1 MKILAI
7 DTSSSVCSV
16 AILEDN
22 KLIKELHNYSEKE
35 HSETLMPMIDEMF
48 KATKL
53 SLDDIGLIACSV
65 GPGSFTGIRIGI
77 ATVKA
82 FADAKSIP
90 VVGVN
95 SLEAL
100 AFCGIL
106 EKSTKQVEKLTS
118 QKQKEDGEYVSLID
132 ARNDNVYFAIYKM
145 KKGLF
150 SIYKNPEVM
159 QLSDVITHIDN
170 LKMPIYFCGDI
181 AKNQNNIENDVEK
194 NNSILN
200 KKIDIERIEQLY
212 LSRVSIEKAN
222 SEDVDKHEYLTKLP
236 VLAVGVALAGLNRY
250 KNGIYGDSSSLT
262 PMYLR
267 KPQAQ
272 RQKEGKSD
280 DIAILEMSY
289 TDLENIKLNYSKFP
303 NIWEYDVL
311 QDDYNDSKYIVIK
324 QNEEIYG
331 FAGFRTIFEE
341 MEVINIVTRE
351 DKRNQGFASNML
363 SYIIRYAHTNE
374 MEKINLEVNE
384 NNLTAIKLY
393 KTYGFQTVGK
403 RNGYYKD
410 GGNAILM
417 TYYI

>member
-1 MKILAI
+1 MKILSI
-7 DTSSSVCSV
+7 DTSSSICSV
-16 AILEDN
+16 AILEDT
-22 KLIKELHNYSEKE
+22 KIIKEMHNFSEKE
-35 HSETLMPMIDEMF
+35 HSETLMPMIDELF
-48 KATKL
+48 KTTNL
-53 SLDDIGLIACSV
+53 SLDNIGLIACSV

-82 FADAKSIP
+82 FADAKNIP

-95 SLEAL
+95 SLEAMAYL
-100 AFCGIL
+100 GVA
-106 EKSTKQVEKLTS
+106 
-118 QKQKEDGEYVSLID
+118 QKGDGEFVSILD

-145 KKGLF
+145 KKGQF
-150 SIYKNPEVM
+150 SIYKNPEAM
-159 QLSDVITHIDN
+159 QISEAITYIDN
-170 LKMPIYFCGDI
+170 LKLPIYFLGDI
-181 AKNQNNIENDVEK
+181 VNAD
-194 NNSILN
+194 LA
-200 KKIDIERIEQLY
+200 RIEQLY

-222 SEDVDKHEYLTKLP
+222 SEDVNKHEYLTN
-236 VLAVGVALAGLNRY
+236 VGSLAIGVALAGLNRY
-250 KNGIYGDSSSLT
+250 KNGIYGNSNSLT

-280 DIAILEMSY
+280 DISILEMSY
-289 TDLENIKLNYSKFP
+289 TDIENIKLNYSMFP

-341 MEVINIVTRE
+341 MEIMNIVTKA

-363 SYIIRYAHTNE
+363 SYILRYAHNHE

-384 NNLTAIKLY
+384 NNLPAIKLY
-393 KTYGFQTVGK
+393 KTYGFQVVGK
-403 RNGYYKD
+403 RNKYYKD

-417 TYYI
+417 TYFV

>member
-1 MKILAI
+1 MKILSI
-7 DTSSSVCSV
+7 DTSSSICSV
-16 AILEDN
+16 AILEDT
-22 KLIKELHNYSEKE
+22 KIIKEMHNFSEKE
-35 HSETLMPMIDEMF
+35 HSETLMPMIDELF
-48 KATKL
+48 KTTNL
-53 SLDDIGLIACSV
+53 SLDNIGLIACSV

-82 FADAKSIP
+82 FADAKNIP

-95 SLEAL
+95 SLEAMAYL
-100 AFCGIL
+100 G
-106 EKSTKQVEKLTS
+106 VS
-118 QKQKEDGEYVSLID
+118 QKGDGEYVSILD

-145 KKGLF
+145 KKGQF
-150 SIYKNPEVM
+150 SIYKNPEAM
-159 QLSDVITHIDN
+159 QISEAITYIDN
-170 LKMPIYFCGDI
+170 LKLPIYFLGDI
-181 AKNQNNIENDVEK
+181 VNAD
-194 NNSILN
+194 LA
-200 KKIDIERIEQLY
+200 RIEQLY

-222 SEDVDKHEYLTKLP
+222 SEDVNKHEYLTNVGP
-236 VLAVGVALAGLNRY
+236 LAIGVALAGLNRY
-250 KNGIYGDSSSLT
+250 KNGIYGNSNSLT

-280 DIAILEMSY
+280 DISILEMSY
-289 TDLENIKLNYSKFP
+289 TDLENIKLNYSMFP

-341 MEVINIVTRE
+341 MEIMNIVTKVDE
-351 DKRNQGFASNML
+351 RNQGFASNML
-363 SYIIRYAHTNE
+363 SYILRYAHNHE

-384 NNLTAIKLY
+384 NNLPAIKLY
-393 KTYGFQTVGK
+393 KTYGFQVVGK
-403 RNGYYKD
+403 RNKYYKD

-417 TYYI
+417 TYFV

>member
-1 MKILAI
+1 MKILSI
-7 DTSSSVCSV
+7 DTSSSICSV

-22 KLIKELHNYSEKE
+22 KIIKEMHNFSEKE
-35 HSETLMPMIDEMF
+35 HSETLMPMIDELF
-48 KATKL
+48 KTTKL
-53 SLDDIGLIACSV
+53 SLDNIGLIACSV

-82 FADAKSIP
+82 FADAKNIP

-95 SLEAL
+95 SLEAMAYL
-100 AFCGIL
+100 GVA
-106 EKSTKQVEKLTS
+106 
-118 QKQKEDGEYVSLID
+118 QKGDGEYVSILD

-145 KKGLF
+145 KKGQF
-150 SIYKNPEVM
+150 SIYKNPEAM
-159 QLSDVITHIDN
+159 QISEAITYIDN
-170 LKMPIYFCGDI
+170 LKLPIYFLGDI
-181 AKNQNNIENDVEK
+181 VNAD
-194 NNSILN
+194 LA
-200 KKIDIERIEQLY
+200 RIEQLY

-222 SEDVDKHEYLTKLP
+222 SEDVNKHEYLTNVGP
-236 VLAVGVALAGLNRY
+236 LAIGVAIAALNRY
-250 KNGIYGDSSSLT
+250 KNGIYGNSNSLT

-280 DIAILEMSY
+280 DISILEMSY
-289 TDLENIKLNYSKFP
+289 TDLENIKLNYSMFP

-341 MEVINIVTRE
+341 MEIMNIVTKV

-363 SYIIRYAHTNE
+363 SYILRYAHNHE
-374 MEKINLEVNE
+374 MEKIDLEVNE
-384 NNLTAIKLY
+384 NNLPAIKLY
-393 KTYGFQTVGK
+393 KTYGFQVVGK
-403 RNGYYKD
+403 RNKYYKD

-417 TYYI
+417 TYFV

>member
-1 MKILAI
+1 MKILSI
-7 DTSSSVCSV
+7 DTSSSICSV

-22 KLIKELHNYSEKE
+22 KIIKEMHNFSEKE
-35 HSETLMPMIDEMF
+35 HSETLMPMIDELF
-48 KATKL
+48 KTTKL
-53 SLDDIGLIACSV
+53 SLDNIGLIACSV

-82 FADAKSIP
+82 FADAKNIP

-95 SLEAL
+95 SLEAMAYL
-100 AFCGIL
+100 GVA
-106 EKSTKQVEKLTS
+106 
-118 QKQKEDGEYVSLID
+118 QKGDGEFVSILD

-145 KKGLF
+145 KKGQF
-150 SIYKNPEVM
+150 SIYKNPEAM
-159 QLSDVITHIDN
+159 QISEAITYIDN
-170 LKMPIYFCGDI
+170 LKLPIYFLGDI
-181 AKNQNNIENDVEK
+181 VNAD
-194 NNSILN
+194 LA
-200 KKIDIERIEQLY
+200 RIEQLY

-222 SEDVDKHEYLTKLP
+222 SEDVNKHEYLTNVGP
-236 VLAVGVALAGLNRY
+236 LAIGVALAGLNRY
-250 KNGIYGDSSSLT
+250 KNGIYGNSNSLT

-280 DIAILEMSY
+280 DISILEMSY
-289 TDLENIKLNYSKFP
+289 TDIENIKLNYSMFP

-341 MEVINIVTRE
+341 MEIMNIVTKV

-363 SYIIRYAHTNE
+363 SYILRYAHNHE

-384 NNLTAIKLY
+384 NNLPAIKLY
-393 KTYGFQTVGK
+393 KTYGFQVVGK
-403 RNGYYKD
+403 RNKYYKD

-417 TYYI
+417 TYFV

>member
-1 MKILAI
+1 MKILSI
-7 DTSSSVCSV
+7 DTSSSICSV
-16 AILEDN
+16 AILEDT
-22 KLIKELHNYSEKE
+22 KIIKEMHNFSEKE
-35 HSETLMPMIDEMF
+35 HSETLMPMIDELF
-48 KATKL
+48 KTTNL
-53 SLDDIGLIACSV
+53 SLDNIGLIACSV

-82 FADAKSIP
+82 FADAKNIP

-95 SLEAL
+95 SLEAMAYL
-100 AFCGIL
+100 G
-106 EKSTKQVEKLTS
+106 VS
-118 QKQKEDGEYVSLID
+118 QKGDGEYVSILD

-145 KKGLF
+145 KKGQF
-150 SIYKNPEVM
+150 SIYKNPEAM
-159 QLSDVITHIDN
+159 QISEAITYIDN
-170 LKMPIYFCGDI
+170 LKLPIYFLGDI
-181 AKNQNNIENDVEK
+181 ANAD
-194 NNSILN
+194 LA
-200 KKIDIERIEQLY
+200 RIEQLY

-222 SEDVDKHEYLTKLP
+222 SEDVNKHEYLTNVEP
-236 VLAVGVALAGLNRY
+236 LAIGVAIAALNRY
-250 KNGIYGDSSSLT
+250 KNGIYGNSNSLT

-280 DIAILEMSY
+280 DISILEMSY
-289 TDLENIKLNYSKFP
+289 TDLENIKLNYSMFP

-341 MEVINIVTRE
+341 MEIMNIVTKV

-363 SYIIRYAHTNE
+363 SYILRYAHNHE

-384 NNLTAIKLY
+384 NNLPAIKLY
-393 KTYGFQTVGK
+393 KTYGFQVVGK
-403 RNGYYKD
+403 RNKYYKD

-417 TYYI
+417 TYFV

>member
-1 MKILAI
+1 MKILSI
-7 DTSSSVCSV
+7 DTSSSICSV
-16 AILEDN
+16 AILEDT
-22 KLIKELHNYSEKE
+22 KIIKEMHNFSEKE
-35 HSETLMPMIDEMF
+35 HSETLMPMIDELF
-48 KATKL
+48 KTTNL
-53 SLDDIGLIACSV
+53 SLDNIGLIACSV

-82 FADAKSIP
+82 FADAKNIP

-95 SLEAL
+95 SLEAMAYL
-100 AFCGIL
+100 G
-106 EKSTKQVEKLTS
+106 VS
-118 QKQKEDGEYVSLID
+118 QKGDGEYVSILD

-145 KKGLF
+145 KKGQF
-150 SIYKNPEVM
+150 SIYKNPEAM
-159 QLSDVITHIDN
+159 QISEAITYIDN
-170 LKMPIYFCGDI
+170 LKLPIYFLGDI
-181 AKNQNNIENDVEK
+181 VNAD
-194 NNSILN
+194 LA
-200 KKIDIERIEQLY
+200 RIEQLY

-222 SEDVDKHEYLTKLP
+222 SEDVNKHEYLTNVGP
-236 VLAVGVALAGLNRY
+236 LAIGVALAGLNRY
-250 KNGIYGDSSSLT
+250 KNGIYGNSNSLT

-280 DIAILEMSY
+280 DISILEMSY
-289 TDLENIKLNYSKFP
+289 TDLENIKLNYSMFP

-341 MEVINIVTRE
+341 MEIMNIVTKV

-363 SYIIRYAHTNE
+363 SYILRYAHNHE

-384 NNLTAIKLY
+384 NNLPAIKLY
-393 KTYGFQTVGK
+393 KTYGFQVVGK
-403 RNGYYKD
+403 RNKYYKD

-417 TYYI
+417 TYFV

>member
-1 MKILAI
+1 MKILSI
-7 DTSSSVCSV
+7 DTSSSICSV
-16 AILEDN
+16 AILEDT
-22 KLIKELHNYSEKE
+22 KIIKEMHNFSEKE
-35 HSETLMPMIDEMF
+35 HSETLMPMIDELF
-48 KATKL
+48 KTTNL
-53 SLDDIGLIACSV
+53 SLDNIGLIACSV

-82 FADAKSIP
+82 FADAKNIP

-95 SLEAL
+95 SLEAMAYL
-100 AFCGIL
+100 G
-106 EKSTKQVEKLTS
+106 VS
-118 QKQKEDGEYVSLID
+118 QKGDGEYVSILD

-145 KKGLF
+145 KKGQF
-150 SIYKNPEVM
+150 SIYKNPEAM
-159 QLSDVITHIDN
+159 QISEAITYIDN
-170 LKMPIYFCGDI
+170 LKLPIYFLGDI
-181 AKNQNNIENDVEK
+181 VNAD
-194 NNSILN
+194 LA
-200 KKIDIERIEQLY
+200 RIEQLY

-222 SEDVDKHEYLTKLP
+222 SEDVNKHEYLTNVGP
-236 VLAVGVALAGLNRY
+236 LAIGVAIAALNRY
-250 KNGIYGDSSSLT
+250 KNGIYGNSNSLT

-289 TDLENIKLNYSKFP
+289 TDLENIKLNYSMFP

-341 MEVINIVTRE
+341 MEIMNIVTKV

-363 SYIIRYAHTNE
+363 SYILRYAHNHE

-384 NNLTAIKLY
+384 NNLPAIKLY
-393 KTYGFQTVGK
+393 KTYGFQVVGK
-403 RNGYYKD
+403 RNKYYKD

-417 TYYI
+417 TYFV

>member
-1 MKILAI
+1 MKILSI
-7 DTSSSVCSV
+7 DTSSSICSV
-16 AILEDN
+16 AILEDT
-22 KLIKELHNYSEKE
+22 KIIKEMHNFSEKE
-35 HSETLMPMIDEMF
+35 HSETLMPMIDELF
-48 KATKL
+48 KTTKL
-53 SLDDIGLIACSV
+53 SLDNIGLIACSV

-82 FADAKSIP
+82 FADAKNIP

-95 SLEAL
+95 SLEAMAYL
-100 AFCGIL
+100 GVA
-106 EKSTKQVEKLTS
+106 
-118 QKQKEDGEYVSLID
+118 QKGDGEYVSILD

-145 KKGLF
+145 KKGQF
-150 SIYKNPEVM
+150 SIYKNPEAM
-159 QLSDVITHIDN
+159 QISEAITYIDN
-170 LKMPIYFCGDI
+170 LELPIYFCGDI
-181 AKNQNNIENDVEK
+181 VNAD
-194 NNSILN
+194 LA
-200 KKIDIERIEQLY
+200 RIEQLY

-222 SEDVDKHEYLTKLP
+222 SEDVNKHEYLTNVGP
-236 VLAVGVALAGLNRY
+236 LAIGVALAGLNRY
-250 KNGIYGDSSSLT
+250 ANGIFGNSNSLT

-289 TDLENIKLNYSKFP
+289 TDLENIKLNYSMFP

-341 MEVINIVTRE
+341 MEIMNIVTKV

-363 SYIIRYAHTNE
+363 SYILRYAHNHE

-384 NNLTAIKLY
+384 NNLPAIKLY
-393 KTYGFQTVGK
+393 KTYGFQVVGK
-403 RNGYYKD
+403 RNKYYKD

-417 TYYI
+417 TYFV

>member
-1 MKILAI
+1 MKILSI
-7 DTSSSVCSV
+7 DTSSSICSV
-16 AILEDN
+16 AILEDT
-22 KLIKELHNYSEKE
+22 KIIKEMHNFSEKE
-35 HSETLMPMIDEMF
+35 HSETLMPMIDELF
-48 KATKL
+48 KTTNL
-53 SLDDIGLIACSV
+53 SLDNIGLIACSV

-82 FADAKSIP
+82 FADAKNIP

-95 SLEAL
+95 SLEAMAYL
-100 AFCGIL
+100 G
-106 EKSTKQVEKLTS
+106 VS
-118 QKQKEDGEYVSLID
+118 QKGDGEYVSILD

-145 KKGLF
+145 KKGQF
-150 SIYKNPEVM
+150 SIYKNPEAM
-159 QLSDVITHIDN
+159 QISEAITYIDN
-170 LKMPIYFCGDI
+170 LKLPIYFLGDI
-181 AKNQNNIENDVEK
+181 VNAD
-194 NNSILN
+194 LA
-200 KKIDIERIEQLY
+200 RIEQLY

-222 SEDVDKHEYLTKLP
+222 SEDVNKHEYLTNVGP
-236 VLAVGVALAGLNRY
+236 LAIGVAIAALNRY
-250 KNGIYGDSSSLT
+250 KNGIYGNSNSLT

-280 DIAILEMSY
+280 DISILEMSY
-289 TDLENIKLNYSKFP
+289 TDLENIKLNYSMFP

-341 MEVINIVTRE
+341 MEIMNIVTKV

-363 SYIIRYAHTNE
+363 SYILRYAHNHE

-384 NNLTAIKLY
+384 NNLPAIKLY
-393 KTYGFQTVGK
+393 KTYGFQVVGK
-403 RNGYYKD
+403 RNKYYKD

-417 TYYI
+417 TYFV

>member
-1 MKILAI
+1 MKILSI
-7 DTSSSVCSV
+7 DTSSSICSV
-16 AILEDN
+16 AILEDT
-22 KLIKELHNYSEKE
+22 KIIKEMHNFSEKE
-35 HSETLMPMIDEMF
+35 HSETLMPMIDELF
-48 KATKL
+48 KTTNL
-53 SLDDIGLIACSV
+53 SLDNIGLIACSV

-82 FADAKSIP
+82 FADAKNIP

-95 SLEAL
+95 SLEAMAYL
-100 AFCGIL
+100 GVA
-106 EKSTKQVEKLTS
+106 
-118 QKQKEDGEYVSLID
+118 QKGDGEFVSILD

-145 KKGLF
+145 KKGQF
-150 SIYKNPEVM
+150 SIYKNPEAM
-159 QLSDVITHIDN
+159 QISEAITYIDN
-170 LKMPIYFCGDI
+170 LKLPIYFLGDVVN
-181 AKNQNNIENDVEK
+181 AD
-194 NNSILN
+194 LA
-200 KKIDIERIEQLY
+200 RIEQLY

-222 SEDVDKHEYLTKLP
+222 SEDVNKHEYLTNVGP
-236 VLAVGVALAGLNRY
+236 LAIGVALAGLNRY
-250 KNGIYGDSSSLT
+250 KNGIYGNSNSLT

-280 DIAILEMSY
+280 DISILEMSY
-289 TDLENIKLNYSKFP
+289 TDLENIKLNYSMFP

-341 MEVINIVTRE
+341 MEIMNIVTKV

-363 SYIIRYAHTNE
+363 SYILRYAHNHE

-384 NNLTAIKLY
+384 NNLPAIKLY
-393 KTYGFQTVGK
+393 KTYGFQVVGK
-403 RNGYYKD
+403 RNKYYKD

-417 TYYI
+417 TYFV

>member
-1 MKILAI
+1 MKILSI
-7 DTSSSVCSV
+7 DTSSSICSV
-16 AILEDN
+16 AILEDT
-22 KLIKELHNYSEKE
+22 KIIKEMHNFSEKE
-35 HSETLMPMIDEMF
+35 HSETLMPMIDELF
-48 KATKL
+48 KTSNL
-53 SLDDIGLIACSV
+53 SLDNIGLIACSV

-82 FADAKSIP
+82 FADAKNIP

-95 SLEAL
+95 SLEAMAYL
-100 AFCGIL
+100 G
-106 EKSTKQVEKLTS
+106 VS
-118 QKQKEDGEYVSLID
+118 QKGDGEYVSILD

-145 KKGLF
+145 KKGQF
-150 SIYKNPEVM
+150 SIYKNPEAM
-159 QLSDVITHIDN
+159 QISEAITYIDN
-170 LKMPIYFCGDI
+170 LKLPIYFLGDI
-181 AKNQNNIENDVEK
+181 VNAD
-194 NNSILN
+194 LA
-200 KKIDIERIEQLY
+200 RIEQLY

-222 SEDVDKHEYLTKLP
+222 SEDVNKHEYLTNVGP
-236 VLAVGVALAGLNRY
+236 LAIGVALAGLNRY
-250 KNGIYGDSSSLT
+250 KNGIYGNSNSLT

-280 DIAILEMSY
+280 DISILEMSY
-289 TDLENIKLNYSKFP
+289 TDLENIKLNYSMFP

-341 MEVINIVTRE
+341 MEIMNIVTKV

-363 SYIIRYAHTNE
+363 SYILRYAHNHE

-384 NNLTAIKLY
+384 NNLSAIKLY
-393 KTYGFQTVGK
+393 KTYGFQVVGK
-403 RNGYYKD
+403 RNKYYKD

-417 TYYI
+417 TYFV

>member
-1 MKILAI
+1 MKILSI
-7 DTSSSVCSV
+7 DTSSSICSV
-16 AILEDN
+16 AILEDT
-22 KLIKELHNYSEKE
+22 KIIKEMHNFSEKE
-35 HSETLMPMIDEMF
+35 HSETLMPMIDELF
-48 KATKL
+48 KTTNL
-53 SLDDIGLIACSV
+53 SLDNIELIACSV

-82 FADAKSIP
+82 FADAKNIP

-95 SLEAL
+95 SLEAMAYL
-100 AFCGIL
+100 G
-106 EKSTKQVEKLTS
+106 VS
-118 QKQKEDGEYVSLID
+118 QKGDGEYVSILD

-145 KKGLF
+145 KKGQF
-150 SIYKNPEVM
+150 SIYKNPEAM
-159 QLSDVITHIDN
+159 QISEAITYIDN
-170 LKMPIYFCGDI
+170 LKLPIYFLGDI
-181 AKNQNNIENDVEK
+181 VNAD
-194 NNSILN
+194 LA
-200 KKIDIERIEQLY
+200 RIEQLY

-222 SEDVDKHEYLTKLP
+222 SEDVNKHEYLTNVGP
-236 VLAVGVALAGLNRY
+236 LAIGVAIAALNRY
-250 KNGIYGDSSSLT
+250 KNGIYGNSNSLT

-280 DIAILEMSY
+280 DISILEMSY
-289 TDLENIKLNYSKFP
+289 TDLENIKLNYSMFP

-341 MEVINIVTRE
+341 MEIMNIVTKV

-363 SYIIRYAHTNE
+363 SYILRYAHNHE

-384 NNLTAIKLY
+384 NNLPAIKLY
-393 KTYGFQTVGK
+393 KTYGFQVVGK
-403 RNGYYKD
+403 RNKYYKD

-417 TYYI
+417 TYFV

>member
-1 MKILAI
+1 MKILSI
-7 DTSSSVCSV
+7 DTSSSICSV
-16 AILEDN
+16 AILEDT
-22 KLIKELHNYSEKE
+22 KIIKEMHNFSEKE
-35 HSETLMPMIDEMF
+35 HSETLMPMIDELF
-48 KATKL
+48 KTSNL
-53 SLDDIGLIACSV
+53 SLDNIGLIACSV

-82 FADAKSIP
+82 FADAKNIP

-95 SLEAL
+95 SLEAMAYL
-100 AFCGIL
+100 G
-106 EKSTKQVEKLTS
+106 VS
-118 QKQKEDGEYVSLID
+118 QKGDGEYVSILD

-145 KKGLF
+145 KKGQF
-150 SIYKNPEVM
+150 SIYKNPEAM
-159 QLSDVITHIDN
+159 QISEAITYIDN
-170 LKMPIYFCGDI
+170 LKLPIYFLGDI
-181 AKNQNNIENDVEK
+181 VNAD
-194 NNSILN
+194 LA
-200 KKIDIERIEQLY
+200 RIEQLY

-222 SEDVDKHEYLTKLP
+222 SEDVNKHEYLTNVGP
-236 VLAVGVALAGLNRY
+236 LAIGVALAGLNRY
-250 KNGIYGDSSSLT
+250 KNGIYGNSNSLT

-280 DIAILEMSY
+280 DISILEMSY
-289 TDLENIKLNYSKFP
+289 TDLENIKLNYSMFP

-341 MEVINIVTRE
+341 MEIMNIVTKL

-363 SYIIRYAHTNE
+363 SYILRYAHEHE

-384 NNLTAIKLY
+384 NNLPAIKLY

-403 RNGYYKD
+403 RNKYYKD

-417 TYYI
+417 TYFV

>member
-1 MKILAI
+1 MKILSI
-7 DTSSSVCSV
+7 DTSSSICSV
-16 AILEDN
+16 AILEDT
-22 KLIKELHNYSEKE
+22 KIIKEMHNFSEKE
-35 HSETLMPMIDEMF
+35 HSETLMPMIDELF
-48 KATKL
+48 KTTNL
-53 SLDDIGLIACSV
+53 SLDNMGLIACSV

-82 FADAKSIP
+82 FADAKNIP

-95 SLEAL
+95 SLEAMAYL
-100 AFCGIL
+100 GVA
-106 EKSTKQVEKLTS
+106 
-118 QKQKEDGEYVSLID
+118 QKGDGEFVSILD

-145 KKGLF
+145 KKGQF
-150 SIYKNPEVM
+150 SIYKNPEAM
-159 QLSDVITHIDN
+159 QISEAITYIDN
-170 LKMPIYFCGDI
+170 LKLPIYFLGDI
-181 AKNQNNIENDVEK
+181 VNAD
-194 NNSILN
+194 LA
-200 KKIDIERIEQLY
+200 RIEQLY

-222 SEDVDKHEYLTKLP
+222 SEDVNKHEYLTN
-236 VLAVGVALAGLNRY
+236 VGSLAIGVALAGLNRY
-250 KNGIYGDSSSLT
+250 KNGIYGNSNSLT

-280 DIAILEMSY
+280 DISILEMSY
-289 TDLENIKLNYSKFP
+289 TDLENIKLNYSMFP

-341 MEVINIVTRE
+341 MEIMNIVTKA

-363 SYIIRYAHTNE
+363 SYILRYAHNHE

-384 NNLTAIKLY
+384 NNLPAIKLY
-393 KTYGFQTVGK
+393 KTYGFQVVGK
-403 RNGYYKD
+403 RNKYYKD

-417 TYYI
+417 TYFV

>member
-1 MKILAI
+1 MKILSI
-7 DTSSSVCSV
+7 DTSSSICSV
-16 AILEDN
+16 AILEDT
-22 KLIKELHNYSEKE
+22 KIIKEMHNFSEKE
-35 HSETLMPMIDEMF
+35 HSETLMPMIDELF
-48 KATKL
+48 KTTNL
-53 SLDDIGLIACSV
+53 SLDSIGLIACSV

-82 FADAKSIP
+82 FADAKNIP

-95 SLEAL
+95 SLEAMAYL
-100 AFCGIL
+100 G
-106 EKSTKQVEKLTS
+106 VV
-118 QKQKEDGEYVSLID
+118 QKGDGEFVSILD

-145 KKGLF
+145 KKGQF
-150 SIYKNPEVM
+150 SIYKNPEAM
-159 QLSDVITHIDN
+159 QISEAITYIDN
-170 LKMPIYFCGDI
+170 LKLPIYFLGDI
-181 AKNQNNIENDVEK
+181 VNAD
-194 NNSILN
+194 LA
-200 KKIDIERIEQLY
+200 RIEQLY

-222 SEDVDKHEYLTKLP
+222 SEDVNKHEYLTNVGP
-236 VLAVGVALAGLNRY
+236 LAIGVALAGLNRY
-250 KNGIYGDSSSLT
+250 KNGIYGNSNSLT

-280 DIAILEMSY
+280 DISILEMSY
-289 TDLENIKLNYSKFP
+289 TDLENIKLNYSMFP

-341 MEVINIVTRE
+341 MEIMNIVTKVDE
-351 DKRNQGFASNML
+351 RNQGFASNML
-363 SYIIRYAHTNE
+363 SYILRYAHNHE

-384 NNLTAIKLY
+384 NNLPAIKLY
-393 KTYGFQTVGK
+393 KTYGFQVVGK
-403 RNGYYKD
+403 RNKYYKD

-417 TYYI
+417 TYFV

>member
-1 MKILAI
+1 MKILSI
-7 DTSSSVCSV
+7 DTSSSICSV
-16 AILEDN
+16 AILEDT
-22 KLIKELHNYSEKE
+22 KIIKEMHNFSEKE
-35 HSETLMPMIDEMF
+35 HSETLMPMIDELF
-48 KATKL
+48 KTSNL
-53 SLDDIGLIACSV
+53 SLDNIGLIACSV

-82 FADAKSIP
+82 FADAKNIP

-95 SLEAL
+95 SLEAMAYL
-100 AFCGIL
+100 G
-106 EKSTKQVEKLTS
+106 VS
-118 QKQKEDGEYVSLID
+118 QKGDGEYVSILD

-145 KKGLF
+145 KKGQF
-150 SIYKNPEVM
+150 SIYKNPEAM
-159 QLSDVITHIDN
+159 QISEAITYIDN
-170 LKMPIYFCGDI
+170 LKLPIYFLGDI
-181 AKNQNNIENDVEK
+181 VNAD
-194 NNSILN
+194 LA
-200 KKIDIERIEQLY
+200 RIEQLY

-222 SEDVDKHEYLTKLP
+222 SEDVNKHEYLTNVGP
-236 VLAVGVALAGLNRY
+236 LAIGVALAGLNRY
-250 KNGIYGDSSSLT
+250 KNGIYGNSNSLT

-280 DIAILEMSY
+280 DISILEMSY
-289 TDLENIKLNYSKFP
+289 TDLENIKLNYSMFP

-341 MEVINIVTRE
+341 MEIMNIVTKVDE
-351 DKRNQGFASNML
+351 RNQGFASNML
-363 SYIIRYAHTNE
+363 SYILRYAHNHE

-384 NNLTAIKLY
+384 NNLPAIKLY
-393 KTYGFQTVGK
+393 KTYGFQVVGK
-403 RNGYYKD
+403 RNKYYKD

-417 TYYI
+417 TYFV

>member
-1 MKILAI
+1 MKILSI
-7 DTSSSVCSV
+7 DTSSSICSV
-16 AILEDN
+16 AILEDT
-22 KLIKELHNYSEKE
+22 KIIKEMHNFSEKE
-35 HSETLMPMIDEMF
+35 HSETLMPMIDELF
-48 KATKL
+48 KTTNL
-53 SLDDIGLIACSV
+53 SLDNIGLIACSV

-82 FADAKSIP
+82 FADAKNIP

-95 SLEAL
+95 SLEAMAYL
-100 AFCGIL
+100 GVA
-106 EKSTKQVEKLTS
+106 
-118 QKQKEDGEYVSLID
+118 QKGDGEFVSILD

-145 KKGLF
+145 KKGQF
-150 SIYKNPEVM
+150 SIYKNPEAM
-159 QLSDVITHIDN
+159 QISEAITYIDN
-170 LKMPIYFCGDI
+170 LKLPIYFLGDI
-181 AKNQNNIENDVEK
+181 VNAD
-194 NNSILN
+194 LA
-200 KKIDIERIEQLY
+200 RIEQLY

-222 SEDVDKHEYLTKLP
+222 SEDVNKHEYLTNVGP
-236 VLAVGVALAGLNRY
+236 LAIGVAIAALNRY
-250 KNGIYGDSSSLT
+250 KNGIYGNSNSLT

-280 DIAILEMSY
+280 DISILEMSY
-289 TDLENIKLNYSKFP
+289 TDLENIKLNYSMFP

-341 MEVINIVTRE
+341 MEIMNIVTKVDE
-351 DKRNQGFASNML
+351 RNQGFASNML
-363 SYIIRYAHTNE
+363 SYILRYAHNHE

-384 NNLTAIKLY
+384 NNLPAIKLY
-393 KTYGFQTVGK
+393 KTYGFQVVGK
-403 RNGYYKD
+403 RNKYYKD

-417 TYYI
+417 TYFV

>member
-1 MKILAI
+1 MKILSI
-7 DTSSSVCSV
+7 DTSSSICSV
-16 AILEDN
+16 AILEDT
-22 KLIKELHNYSEKE
+22 KIIKEMHNFSEKE
-35 HSETLMPMIDEMF
+35 HSETLMPMIDELF
-48 KATKL
+48 KTTNL
-53 SLDDIGLIACSV
+53 SLDSIGLIACSV

-82 FADAKSIP
+82 FADAKNIP

-95 SLEAL
+95 SLEAMAYL
-100 AFCGIL
+100 GVA
-106 EKSTKQVEKLTS
+106 
-118 QKQKEDGEYVSLID
+118 QKGDGEFVSILD

-145 KKGLF
+145 KKGQF
-150 SIYKNPEVM
+150 SIYKNPEAM
-159 QLSDVITHIDN
+159 QISEAITYIDN
-170 LKMPIYFCGDI
+170 LKLPIYFLGDI
-181 AKNQNNIENDVEK
+181 VNAD
-194 NNSILN
+194 LA
-200 KKIDIERIEQLY
+200 RIEQLY

-222 SEDVDKHEYLTKLP
+222 SEDVNKHEYLTN
-236 VLAVGVALAGLNRY
+236 VGSLAIGVALAGLNRY
-250 KNGIYGDSSSLT
+250 KNGIYGNSNSLT

-280 DIAILEMSY
+280 DISILEMSY
-289 TDLENIKLNYSKFP
+289 TDLENIKLNYSMFP

-341 MEVINIVTRE
+341 MEIMNIVTKV

-363 SYIIRYAHTNE
+363 SYILRYAHNHE

-384 NNLTAIKLY
+384 NNLPAIKLY
-393 KTYGFQTVGK
+393 KTYGFQVVGK
-403 RNGYYKD
+403 RNKYYKD

-417 TYYI
+417 TYYV

>member
-1 MKILAI
+1 MKILSI
-7 DTSSSVCSV
+7 DTSSSICSV
-16 AILEDN
+16 AILEDT
-22 KLIKELHNYSEKE
+22 KIIKEMHNFSEKE
-35 HSETLMPMIDEMF
+35 HSETLMPMIDELF
-48 KATKL
+48 KTTNL
-53 SLDDIGLIACSV
+53 SLDNIGLIACSV

-82 FADAKSIP
+82 FADAKNIP

-95 SLEAL
+95 SLEAMAYL
-100 AFCGIL
+100 G
-106 EKSTKQVEKLTS
+106 VS
-118 QKQKEDGEYVSLID
+118 QKGDGEYVSILD

-145 KKGLF
+145 KKGQF
-150 SIYKNPEVM
+150 SIYKNPEAM
-159 QLSDVITHIDN
+159 QISEAITYIDN
-170 LKMPIYFCGDI
+170 LKLPIYFLGDI
-181 AKNQNNIENDVEK
+181 VNAD
-194 NNSILN
+194 LA
-200 KKIDIERIEQLY
+200 RIEQLY

-222 SEDVDKHEYLTKLP
+222 SEDVNKHEYLTNVGP
-236 VLAVGVALAGLNRY
+236 LAIGVAIAALNRY
-250 KNGIYGDSSSLT
+250 KNGIYGNSNSLT

-280 DIAILEMSY
+280 DISILEMSY
-289 TDLENIKLNYSKFP
+289 TDLENIKLNYSMFP

-341 MEVINIVTRE
+341 MEIMNIVTKV

-363 SYIIRYAHTNE
+363 SYILRYAHDHE

-384 NNLTAIKLY
+384 NNLPAIKLY
-393 KTYGFQTVGK
+393 KTYGFQVVGK
-403 RNGYYKD
+403 RNKYYKD

-417 TYYI
+417 TYFV

>member
-1 MKILAI
+1 MKILSI
-7 DTSSSVCSV
+7 DTSSSICSV
-16 AILEDN
+16 AILEDT
-22 KLIKELHNYSEKE
+22 KIIKEMHNFSEKE
-35 HSETLMPMIDEMF
+35 HSETLMPMIDELF
-48 KATKL
+48 KTTNL
-53 SLDDIGLIACSV
+53 SLDNIGLIACSV

-82 FADAKSIP
+82 FADAKNIP

-95 SLEAL
+95 SLEAMAYL
-100 AFCGIL
+100 GVA
-106 EKSTKQVEKLTS
+106 
-118 QKQKEDGEYVSLID
+118 QKGDGEFVSILD

-145 KKGLF
+145 KKGQF
-150 SIYKNPEVM
+150 SIYKNPEAM
-159 QLSDVITHIDN
+159 QISEAITYIDN
-170 LKMPIYFCGDI
+170 LKLPIYFLGDI
-181 AKNQNNIENDVEK
+181 VNAD
-194 NNSILN
+194 LA
-200 KKIDIERIEQLY
+200 RIEQLY

-222 SEDVDKHEYLTKLP
+222 SEDVNKHEYLTN
-236 VLAVGVALAGLNRY
+236 VGSLAIGVALAGLNRY
-250 KNGIYGDSSSLT
+250 KNGIYGNSNSLT

-280 DIAILEMSY
+280 DISILEMSY
-289 TDLENIKLNYSKFP
+289 TDIENIKLNYSMFP

-341 MEVINIVTRE
+341 MEIMNIVTKA

-363 SYIIRYAHTNE
+363 SYILRYAHNHE

-384 NNLTAIKLY
+384 NNLPAIKLY

-403 RNGYYKD
+403 RNKYYKD
-410 GGNAILM
+410 GSAILM
-417 TYYI
+417 TYFV

>member
-1 MKILAI
+1 MKILSI
-7 DTSSSVCSV
+7 DTSSSICSV
-16 AILEDN
+16 AILEDT
-22 KLIKELHNYSEKE
+22 KIIKEMHNFSEKE
-35 HSETLMPMIDEMF
+35 HSETLMPMIDELF
-48 KATKL
+48 KTTNL
-53 SLDDIGLIACSV
+53 SLDNIGLIACSV

-82 FADAKSIP
+82 FADAKNIP

-95 SLEAL
+95 SLEAMAYL
-100 AFCGIL
+100 GVA
-106 EKSTKQVEKLTS
+106 
-118 QKQKEDGEYVSLID
+118 QKGDGEFVSILD

-145 KKGLF
+145 KKGQF
-150 SIYKNPEVM
+150 SIYKNPEAM
-159 QLSDVITHIDN
+159 QISEAITYIDN
-170 LKMPIYFCGDI
+170 LKLPIYFLGDI
-181 AKNQNNIENDVEK
+181 VNAD
-194 NNSILN
+194 LA
-200 KKIDIERIEQLY
+200 RIEQLY

-222 SEDVDKHEYLTKLP
+222 SEDVNKHEYLTN
-236 VLAVGVALAGLNRY
+236 VGSLAIGVALAGLNRY
-250 KNGIYGDSSSLT
+250 KNGIYGNSNSLT

-280 DIAILEMSY
+280 DISILEMSY
-289 TDLENIKLNYSKFP
+289 TDLENIKLNYSMFP

-341 MEVINIVTRE
+341 MEIMNIVTKV

-363 SYIIRYAHTNE
+363 SYILRYAHNHE

-384 NNLTAIKLY
+384 NNLPAIKLY
-393 KTYGFQTVGK
+393 KTYGFQVVGK
-403 RNGYYKD
+403 RNAYYKD

-417 TYYI
+417 TYFV

>member
-1 MKILAI
+1 MKILSI
-7 DTSSSVCSV
+7 DTSSSICSV
-16 AILEDN
+16 AILEDT
-22 KLIKELHNYSEKE
+22 KIIKEMHNFSEKE
-35 HSETLMPMIDEMF
+35 HSETLMPMIDELF
-48 KATKL
+48 KTSNL
-53 SLDDIGLIACSV
+53 SLDNIGLIACSV

-82 FADAKSIP
+82 FADAKNIP

-95 SLEAL
+95 SLEAMAYL
-100 AFCGIL
+100 G
-106 EKSTKQVEKLTS
+106 VS
-118 QKQKEDGEYVSLID
+118 QKGDGEYVSILD

-145 KKGLF
+145 KKGQF
-150 SIYKNPEVM
+150 SIYKNPEAM
-159 QLSDVITHIDN
+159 QISEAITYIDN
-170 LKMPIYFCGDI
+170 LKLPIYFLGDI
-181 AKNQNNIENDVEK
+181 VNAD
-194 NNSILN
+194 LA
-200 KKIDIERIEQLY
+200 RIEQLY

-222 SEDVDKHEYLTKLP
+222 SEDVNKHEYLTNVGP
-236 VLAVGVALAGLNRY
+236 LAIGVAIAALNRY
-250 KNGIYGDSSSLT
+250 KNGIYGNSNSLT

-280 DIAILEMSY
+280 DISILEMSY
-289 TDLENIKLNYSKFP
+289 TDLENIKLNYSMFP

-341 MEVINIVTRE
+341 MEIMNIVTKV

-363 SYIIRYAHTNE
+363 SYILRYAHNHE

-384 NNLTAIKLY
+384 NNLPAIKLY
-393 KTYGFQTVGK
+393 KTYGFQVVGK
-403 RNGYYKD
+403 RNKYYKD

-417 TYYI
+417 TYFV

>member
-1 MKILAI
+1 MKILSI
-7 DTSSSVCSV
+7 DTSSSICSV
-16 AILEDN
+16 AILEDT
-22 KLIKELHNYSEKE
+22 KIIKEMHNFSEKE
-35 HSETLMPMIDEMF
+35 HSETLMPMIDELF
-48 KATKL
+48 KTTNL
-53 SLDDIGLIACSV
+53 SLDNMGLIACSV

-82 FADAKSIP
+82 FADAKNIP

-95 SLEAL
+95 SLEAMAYL
-100 AFCGIL
+100 GVA
-106 EKSTKQVEKLTS
+106 
-118 QKQKEDGEYVSLID
+118 QKGDGEFVSILD

-145 KKGLF
+145 KKGQF
-150 SIYKNPEVM
+150 SIYKNPEAM
-159 QLSDVITHIDN
+159 QISEAITYIDN
-170 LKMPIYFCGDI
+170 LKLPIYFLGDI
-181 AKNQNNIENDVEK
+181 VNAD
-194 NNSILN
+194 LA
-200 KKIDIERIEQLY
+200 RIEQLY

-222 SEDVDKHEYLTKLP
+222 SEDVNKHEYLTDVGP
-236 VLAVGVALAGLNRY
+236 LAIGVALAGLNRY
-250 KNGIYGDSSSLT
+250 KNGIYGNSNSLT

-280 DIAILEMSY
+280 DISILEMSY
-289 TDLENIKLNYSKFP
+289 TDLENIKLNYSMFP

-341 MEVINIVTRE
+341 MEIMNIVTKV

-363 SYIIRYAHTNE
+363 SYILRYAHNHE

-384 NNLTAIKLY
+384 NNLPAIKLY
-393 KTYGFQTVGK
+393 KTYGFQVVGK
-403 RNGYYKD
+403 RNAYYKD

-417 TYYI
+417 TYYV

>member
-1 MKILAI
+1 MKILSI
-7 DTSSSVCSV
+7 DTSMAICSV

-22 KLIKELHNYSEKE
+22 KIIKEMHNYSEKE
-35 HSETLMPMIDEMF
+35 HSETLMPMIDELF
-48 KATKL
+48 KSTNL
-53 SLDDIGLIACSV
+53 TLDDIGLIACSV

-82 FADAKSIP
+82 FADAKNIP

-100 AFCGIL
+100 AYLGII
-106 EKSTKQVEKLTS
+106 EKGE
-118 QKQKEDGEYVSLID
+118 GEYVSILD

-145 KKGLF
+145 KKGQF
-150 SIYKNPEVM
+150 SIYKNPEAM
-159 QLSDVITHIDN
+159 PISDAITYIDN
-170 LKMPIYFCGDI
+170 LKLPIYFLGDI
-181 AKNQNNIENDVEK
+181 NNG
-194 NNSILN
+194 
-200 KKIDIERIEQLY
+200 IDLARLEQLY

-222 SEDVDKHEYLTKLP
+222 SEDVNKHEYLTNLNP
-236 VLAVGVALAGLNRY
+236 LAIGVALAGLNRY
-250 KNGIYGDSSSLT
+250 NNGIYGDSDSLT

-267 KPQAQ
+267 KTQAQ

-280 DIAILEMSY
+280 DISILEMSY
-289 TDLENIKLNYSKFP
+289 TDLEKIKLNYESFP
-303 NIWEYDVL
+303 NIWQYDVL

-341 MEVINIVTRE
+341 MEIMNIVTKK

-363 SYIIRYAHTNE
+363 SYILRYAYEHE

-384 NNLTAIKLY
+384 HNLPAIKLY
-393 KTYGFQTVGK
+393 KTYGFKEVGR
-403 RNGYYKD
+403 RNKYYKD
-410 GGNAILM
+410 GDAILM
-417 TYYI
+417 TYYL

>member
-1 MKILAI
+1 MKILSI
-7 DTSSSVCSV
+7 DTSSSICSV
-16 AILEDN
+16 AILEDT
-22 KLIKELHNYSEKE
+22 KIIKEMHNFSEKE
-35 HSETLMPMIDEMF
+35 HSETLMPMIDELF
-48 KATKL
+48 KTTNL
-53 SLDDIGLIACSV
+53 SLDNIGLIACSV

-82 FADAKSIP
+82 FADAKNIP

-95 SLEAL
+95 SLEAMAYL
-100 AFCGIL
+100 GVA
-106 EKSTKQVEKLTS
+106 
-118 QKQKEDGEYVSLID
+118 QKGDGEFVSILD

-145 KKGLF
+145 KKGQF
-150 SIYKNPEVM
+150 SIYKNPEAM
-159 QLSDVITHIDN
+159 QISEAITYIDN
-170 LKMPIYFCGDI
+170 LKLPIYFLGDI
-181 AKNQNNIENDVEK
+181 VNAD
-194 NNSILN
+194 LA
-200 KKIDIERIEQLY
+200 RIEQLY

-222 SEDVDKHEYLTKLP
+222 SEDVNKHEYLTNVGP
-236 VLAVGVALAGLNRY
+236 LAIGVAIAALNRY
-250 KNGIYGDSSSLT
+250 KNGIYGNSNSLT

-280 DIAILEMSY
+280 DISILEMSY
-289 TDLENIKLNYSKFP
+289 TDLENIKLNYSMFP

-341 MEVINIVTRE
+341 MEIMNIVTKV

-363 SYIIRYAHTNE
+363 SYILRYAHNHE

-384 NNLTAIKLY
+384 NNLPAIKLY
-393 KTYGFQTVGK
+393 KTYGFQVVGK
-403 RNGYYKD
+403 RNKYYKD

-417 TYYI
+417 TYFV

>member
-1 MKILAI
+1 MKILSI
-7 DTSSSVCSV
+7 DTSSSICSV
-16 AILEDN
+16 AILEDT
-22 KLIKELHNYSEKE
+22 KIIKEMHNFSEKE
-35 HSETLMPMIDEMF
+35 HSETLMPMIDELF
-48 KATKL
+48 KTTNL
-53 SLDDIGLIACSV
+53 SLDNIGLIACSV

-82 FADAKSIP
+82 FADAKNIP

-95 SLEAL
+95 SLEAMAYL
-100 AFCGIL
+100 G
-106 EKSTKQVEKLTS
+106 VS
-118 QKQKEDGEYVSLID
+118 QKGDGEYVSILD

-145 KKGLF
+145 KKGQF
-150 SIYKNPEVM
+150 SIYKNPEAM
-159 QLSDVITHIDN
+159 QISEAITYIDN
-170 LKMPIYFCGDI
+170 LKLPIYFLGDI
-181 AKNQNNIENDVEK
+181 VNAD
-194 NNSILN
+194 LA
-200 KKIDIERIEQLY
+200 RIEHLY

-222 SEDVDKHEYLTKLP
+222 SEDVNKHEYLTNVGP
-236 VLAVGVALAGLNRY
+236 LAIGVAIAALNRY
-250 KNGIYGDSSSLT
+250 KNGIYGNSNSLT

-280 DIAILEMSY
+280 DISILEMSY
-289 TDLENIKLNYSKFP
+289 TDLENIKLNYSMFP

-341 MEVINIVTRE
+341 MEIMNIVTKV

-363 SYIIRYAHTNE
+363 SYILRYAHNHE

-384 NNLTAIKLY
+384 NNLPAIKLY
-393 KTYGFQTVGK
+393 KTYGFQVVGK
-403 RNGYYKD
+403 RNAYYKD

-417 TYYI
+417 TYFV

>member
-1 MKILAI
+1 MKILSI
-7 DTSSSVCSV
+7 DTSSSICSV
-16 AILEDN
+16 AILEDT
-22 KLIKELHNYSEKE
+22 KIIKEMHNFSEKE
-35 HSETLMPMIDEMF
+35 HSETLMPMIDELF
-48 KATKL
+48 KTTNL
-53 SLDDIGLIACSV
+53 SLDNIGLIACSV

-82 FADAKSIP
+82 FADAKNIP

-95 SLEAL
+95 SLEAMAYL
-100 AFCGIL
+100 G
-106 EKSTKQVEKLTS
+106 VS
-118 QKQKEDGEYVSLID
+118 QKGDGEYVSILD

-145 KKGLF
+145 KKGQF
-150 SIYKNPEVM
+150 SIYKNPEAM
-159 QLSDVITHIDN
+159 QISEAITYIDN
-170 LKMPIYFCGDI
+170 LKLPIYFLGDI
-181 AKNQNNIENDVEK
+181 VNAD
-194 NNSILN
+194 LA
-200 KKIDIERIEQLY
+200 RIEQLY

-222 SEDVDKHEYLTKLP
+222 SEDVNKHEYLTNVGP
-236 VLAVGVALAGLNRY
+236 PAIGVALAGLNRY
-250 KNGIYGDSSSLT
+250 ANGIYGNSNSLT

-280 DIAILEMSY
+280 DISILEMSY
-289 TDLENIKLNYSKFP
+289 TDLENIKLNYSMFP

-341 MEVINIVTRE
+341 MEIMNIVTKV

-363 SYIIRYAHTNE
+363 SYILRYAHNHE

-384 NNLTAIKLY
+384 NNLPAIKLY
-393 KTYGFQTVGK
+393 KTYGFQVVGK
-403 RNGYYKD
+403 RNKYYKD

-417 TYYI
+417 TYFV